1 MAEALAEGGTKSARG
16 GAGPSPG
23 VFEQLGAV
31 ADAVLYEGYLLYPY
45 RRSSTKNRVRWQF
58 GVLFPRDW
66 VEADGPVTPGV
77 SGSADSWYQQ
87 TECLLRVR
95 QPDSA
100 RVRVRVRY
108 LQMQRKQVEE
118 AGRPV
123 ESLRG
128 DDGTVHLTFDEALPR
143 ECEIEAPLDE
153 LLRGG
158 RTVPVSAAAGED
170 VEPLP
175 DVAGRVVR
183 SREEIRA
190 ESTVTAERLSD
201 GLCRIRVRTRNT
213 APAPA
218 PRTPRD
224 EALRR
229 ALIATHTLIGG
240 EGVEFVSLIDPPA
253 DLQALVR
260 ACRNE
265 FTFPVLGGE
274 AGDTGPVLLSA
285 PIILPDHPQVA
296 PESPGDLHDAAEIDE
311 ILTLRTMLLTDEEK
325 REARATDPRAAAILD
340 RVDTMPQE
348 VFERLHGAVRS
359 LTPSTPTPRADGLS
373 GGVGSPDPVASTAAH
388 ADGLSGAAGSPE
400 PVASTTASA
409 DGLSGAAGSP
419 EPVASATAPAD
430 RLPDAVGSPAP
441 VNLASAPA
449 DRLPGAAGSPD
460 PVTHAT
466 ASVDLSPGAAGSP
479 DPVTSAAASADG
491 LPGAAGSPEPV
502 ASTTASAD
510 GLSGAAGSPEPV
522 ASATAPA
529 DRLPDA
535 VGSPAPVNLAS
546 APADRLPGAAGSPDP
561 VTHATASVDLSP
573 GAAGSPDPVTSAA
586 ASADRLSGAAGS
598 PDPVTSAAAPAD
610 RLPGAVGSPDPVTS
624 ATASADRPAWWQ
636 EGGDDGLAPTTDT
649 VLVGGVPL
657 GGGSRV
663 RLRPRGRGADAQDMF
678 LAGRT
683 AEVAAVFHD
692 VDGSMH
698 LAVTL
703 DDDPAAELNNWYGR
717 FHYFRPDELEPLES
731 AGSPDE
737 PSAPAPAAAPARH
750 TSDSETP
757 AAEAE

>member
-1 MAEALAEGGTKSARG
+1 MAEALAEGGTKSAAARG
-16 GAGPSPG
+16 GAGSSPG

-95 QPDSA
+95 RPDSA

-128 DDGTVHLTFDEALPR
+128 DDGTVHLTFDEAVPR

-153 LLRGG
+153 LLRGS
-158 RTVPVSAAAGED
+158 RTVAVSAAAGED

-175 DVAGRVVR
+175 DDAGRVVR

-190 ESTVTAERLSD
+190 ETTVTAERLSD
-201 GLCRIRVRTRNT
+201 GLCRIRVTTTNT

-218 PRTPRD
+218 PRTARD

-240 EGVEFVSLIDPPA
+240 DGVEFVSLIDPPA
-253 DLQALVR
+253 DLASLVR

-274 AGDTGPVLLSA
+274 ASDTGPVLLSA

-359 LTPSTPTPRADGLS
+359 LTPATP
-373 GGVGSPDPVASTAAH
+373 
-388 ADGLSGAAGSPE
+388 
-400 PVASTTASA
+400 TASA
-409 DGLSGAAGSP
+409 DRLPSADGSAAPAAAAVDHVPGAAASP
-419 EPVASATAPAD
+419 VPVAHAA
-430 RLPDAVGSPAP
+430 
-441 VNLASAPA
+441 APA
-449 DRLPGAAGSPD
+449 DRLPGAAGSPV
-460 PVTHAT
+460 P
-466 ASVDLSPGAAGSP
+466 AAP
-479 DPVTSAAASADG
+479 
-491 LPGAAGSPEPV
+491 
-502 ASTTASAD
+502 
-510 GLSGAAGSPEPV
+510 
-522 ASATAPA
+522 
-529 DRLPDA
+529 
-535 VGSPAPVNLAS
+535 
-546 APADRLPGAAGSPDP
+546 
-561 VTHATASVDLSP
+561 
-573 GAAGSPDPVTSAA
+573 
-586 ASADRLSGAAGS
+586 
-598 PDPVTSAAAPAD
+598 AAAPAD
-610 RLPGAVGSPDPVTS
+610 RLPGAVGSPEPVTF
-624 ATASADRPAWWQ
+624 AAASADRPAWWQ
-636 EGGDDGLAPTTDT
+636 EGADDGLSPTTDT
-649 VLVGGVPL
+649 VLVDGVPL

-692 VDGSMH
+692 VDGSVH

-717 FHYFRPDELEPLES
+717 FHYFRPDELEPLEP

>member
-1 MAEALAEGGTKSARG
+1 MAEALAGGGTKSAAQKG

-23 VFEQLGAV
+23 LFEQLGAV

-95 QPDSA
+95 RPDSA

-123 ESLRG
+123 ESLYG

-143 ECEIEAPLDE
+143 ECEIEVPLGE

-158 RTVPVSAAAGED
+158 RTVTVGAAAGED
-170 VEPLP
+170 VEPLSG
-175 DVAGRVVR
+175 DAGRVVR

-190 ESTVTAERLSD
+190 ETAVTAERLSD
-201 GLCRIRVRTRNT
+201 GLCRIRVRTTNT
-213 APAPA
+213 APAPP

-229 ALIATHTLIGG
+229 ALIATHTLLGG
-240 EGVEFVSLIDPPA
+240 DGVEFVSLIDPPA
-253 DLQALVR
+253 DLETPVR

-311 ILTLRTMLLTDEEK
+311 ILTLRTMLLTDDEK

-359 LTPSTPTPRADGLS
+359 LTPSGP
-373 GGVGSPDPVASTAAH
+373 AAV
-388 ADGLSGAAGSPE
+388 S
-400 PVASTTASA
+400 
-409 DGLSGAAGSP
+409 
-419 EPVASATAPAD
+419 
-430 RLPDAVGSPAP
+430 
-441 VNLASAPA
+441 
-449 DRLPGAAGSPD
+449 
-460 PVTHAT
+460 
-466 ASVDLSPGAAGSP
+466 
-479 DPVTSAAASADG
+479 
-491 LPGAAGSPEPV
+491 
-502 ASTTASAD
+502 
-510 GLSGAAGSPEPV
+510 
-522 ASATAPA
+522 
-529 DRLPDA
+529 
-535 VGSPAPVNLAS
+535 
-546 APADRLPGAAGSPDP
+546 
-561 VTHATASVDLSP
+561 
-573 GAAGSPDPVTSAA
+573 
-586 ASADRLSGAAGS
+586 
-598 PDPVTSAAAPAD
+598 AD
-610 RLPGAVGSPDPVTS
+610 RLPGAVGSPAPS
-624 ATASADRPAWWQ
+624 ALAAASGDRLPHALRPPAPFAPFTPTASADRPAWWQ
-636 EGGDDGLAPTTDT
+636 EGADDGLSPTTDT
-649 VLVGGVPL
+649 VLVDGVPL

-692 VDGSMH
+692 VDGSVH

-717 FHYFRPDELEPLES
+717 FHYFRPDELEPLEP

>member
-1 MAEALAEGGTKSARG
+1 MAEALAGGGTKSAAQKG

-23 VFEQLGAV
+23 LFEQLGAV

-95 QPDSA
+95 RPDSA

-123 ESLRG
+123 ESLHG

-143 ECEIEAPLDE
+143 ECEIEVPLGE

-158 RTVPVSAAAGED
+158 RTVTVGAAAGED
-170 VEPLP
+170 VEPLSG
-175 DVAGRVVR
+175 DAGRVVR
-183 SREEIRA
+183 SHEEIRA
-190 ESTVTAERLSD
+190 ETAVTAERLSD
-201 GLCRIRVRTRNT
+201 GLCRIRVRTTNT
-213 APAPA
+213 APAPP

-229 ALIATHTLIGG
+229 ALIATHTLLGG
-240 EGVEFVSLIDPPA
+240 DGVEFVSLIDPPA
-253 DLQALVR
+253 DLETPVR

-311 ILTLRTMLLTDEEK
+311 ILTLRTMLLTDDEK

-359 LTPSTPTPRADGLS
+359 LTPSGPAA
-373 GGVGSPDPVASTAAH
+373 VAS
-388 ADGLSGAAGSPE
+388 
-400 PVASTTASA
+400 
-409 DGLSGAAGSP
+409 
-419 EPVASATAPAD
+419 
-430 RLPDAVGSPAP
+430 
-441 VNLASAPA
+441 
-449 DRLPGAAGSPD
+449 
-460 PVTHAT
+460 
-466 ASVDLSPGAAGSP
+466 
-479 DPVTSAAASADG
+479 
-491 LPGAAGSPEPV
+491 
-502 ASTTASAD
+502 
-510 GLSGAAGSPEPV
+510 
-522 ASATAPA
+522 
-529 DRLPDA
+529 
-535 VGSPAPVNLAS
+535 
-546 APADRLPGAAGSPDP
+546 
-561 VTHATASVDLSP
+561 
-573 GAAGSPDPVTSAA
+573 
-586 ASADRLSGAAGS
+586 
-598 PDPVTSAAAPAD
+598 AD
-610 RLPGAVGSPDPVTS
+610 RLPGAVGSPAPSGPAAVAS
-624 ATASADRPAWWQ
+624 ADRLPGAVGSPASAALAARSADRVPGAVGSPAPSALAAASGDRLPHALRPPAPFAPFTPTASADRPAWWQ
-636 EGGDDGLAPTTDT
+636 EGADDGLSPTTDT
-649 VLVGGVPL
+649 VLVDGVPL

-692 VDGSMH
+692 VDGSVH

-717 FHYFRPDELEPLES
+717 FHYFRPDELEPLEP

>member
-1 MAEALAEGGTKSARG
+1 MAEALAEGGTRSAAPRG

-45 RRSSTKNRVRWQF
+45 RRSSAKNRVRWQF

-95 QPDSA
+95 QPGSA

-108 LQMQRKQVEE
+108 LQMQRKQVQE
-118 AGRPV
+118 AGHRPV
-123 ESLRG
+123 ESLRT

-143 ECEIEAPLDE
+143 ECEVELPLDE

-158 RTVPVSAAAGED
+158 HTFAVGAAADED
-170 VEPLP
+170 VETLP
-175 DVAGRVVR
+175 EGAGRVVR
-183 SREEIRA
+183 TREEVRA
-190 ESTVTAERLSD
+190 ETTVTAERLAD
-201 GLCRIRVRTRNT
+201 DLCRIRVRTTNT

-218 PRTPRD
+218 PRTTRD

-229 ALIATHTLIGG
+229 ALIATHTLLGG
-240 EGVEFVSLIDPPA
+240 DGAEFVSLIDPPA
-253 DLQALVR
+253 GLEAPVR

-274 AGDTGPVLLSA
+274 SGDTGTVLLSA

-359 LTPSTPTPRADGLS
+359 LTPATP
-373 GGVGSPDPVASTAAH
+373 
-388 ADGLSGAAGSPE
+388 
-400 PVASTTASA
+400 
-409 DGLSGAAGSP
+409 
-419 EPVASATAPAD
+419 
-430 RLPDAVGSPAP
+430 
-441 VNLASAPA
+441 
-449 DRLPGAAGSPD
+449 
-460 PVTHAT
+460 
-466 ASVDLSPGAAGSP
+466 
-479 DPVTSAAASADG
+479 
-491 LPGAAGSPEPV
+491 
-502 ASTTASAD
+502 
-510 GLSGAAGSPEPV
+510 
-522 ASATAPA
+522 
-529 DRLPDA
+529 
-535 VGSPAPVNLAS
+535 
-546 APADRLPGAAGSPDP
+546 
-561 VTHATASVDLSP
+561 
-573 GAAGSPDPVTSAA
+573 
-586 ASADRLSGAAGS
+586 
-598 PDPVTSAAAPAD
+598 AAPAD
-610 RLPGAVGSPDPVTS
+610 RLSDPAGSPAPVTAAATPAGRLPDPVGSPAP
-624 ATASADRPAWWQ
+624 ATPAPPADRPAWWQ
-636 EGGDDGLAPTTDT
+636 EGADDGLSPTRDT
-649 VLVGGVPL
+649 VLVDGVPL

-678 LAGRT
+678 LAGRS

-692 VDGSMH
+692 VDGSVH

-703 DDDPAAELNNWYGR
+703 DDDPAAELNHWYGR
-717 FHYFRPDELEPLES
+717 FHYFRPDELEPLGP
-731 AGSPDE
+731 AGPDE

-750 TSDSETP
+750 TTDSETP

>member
-1 MAEALAEGGTKSARG
+1 MAEALAGGGTKSAAQKG

-23 VFEQLGAV
+23 LFEQLGAV

-95 QPDSA
+95 RPDSA

-123 ESLRG
+123 ESLHG

-143 ECEIEAPLDE
+143 ECEIEVPLGE

-158 RTVPVSAAAGED
+158 RTVTVGAAAGED
-170 VEPLP
+170 VEPLSG
-175 DVAGRVVR
+175 DAGRVVR

-190 ESTVTAERLSD
+190 ETAVTAERLSD
-201 GLCRIRVRTRNT
+201 GLCRIRVRTTNT
-213 APAPA
+213 APAPP

-229 ALIATHTLIGG
+229 ALIATHTLLGG
-240 EGVEFVSLIDPPA
+240 DGVEFVSLIDPPA
-253 DLQALVR
+253 DLETPVR

-311 ILTLRTMLLTDEEK
+311 ILTLRTMLLTDDEK

-359 LTPSTPTPRADGLS
+359 LTPSGPAA
-373 GGVGSPDPVASTAAH
+373 VAS
-388 ADGLSGAAGSPE
+388 
-400 PVASTTASA
+400 
-409 DGLSGAAGSP
+409 
-419 EPVASATAPAD
+419 
-430 RLPDAVGSPAP
+430 
-441 VNLASAPA
+441 
-449 DRLPGAAGSPD
+449 
-460 PVTHAT
+460 
-466 ASVDLSPGAAGSP
+466 
-479 DPVTSAAASADG
+479 
-491 LPGAAGSPEPV
+491 
-502 ASTTASAD
+502 
-510 GLSGAAGSPEPV
+510 
-522 ASATAPA
+522 
-529 DRLPDA
+529 
-535 VGSPAPVNLAS
+535 
-546 APADRLPGAAGSPDP
+546 
-561 VTHATASVDLSP
+561 
-573 GAAGSPDPVTSAA
+573 
-586 ASADRLSGAAGS
+586 
-598 PDPVTSAAAPAD
+598 AD
-610 RLPGAVGSPDPVTS
+610 RLPGAVGSPAS
-624 ATASADRPAWWQ
+624 AALAAVSADRLPGAVGSPAPSALAAASGDRLPHALRPPAPFAPFTPTASADRPAWWQ
-636 EGGDDGLAPTTDT
+636 EGADDGLSPTTDT
-649 VLVGGVPL
+649 VLVDGVPL

-692 VDGSMH
+692 VDGSVH

-717 FHYFRPDELEPLES
+717 FHYFRPDELEPLEP

>member
-1 MAEALAEGGTKSARG
+1 MAEALVGGGTKGAAATV

-23 VFEQLGAV
+23 VFEQLSAV

-66 VEADGPVTPGV
+66 VEADGPVLPGV

-87 TECLLRVR
+87 TECLLRIR
-95 QPDSA
+95 RPDSA

-123 ESLRG
+123 ESLRT

-143 ECEIEAPLDE
+143 ECEVEAPLDE

-158 RTVPVSAAAGED
+158 RTVAVGAAAGED

-175 DVAGRVVR
+175 DGIGRVVR

-190 ESTVTAERLSD
+190 ETTLTAERLAD
-201 GLCRIRVRTRNT
+201 DLCRIRVRTANT
-213 APAPA
+213 APAPRPGTA
-218 PRTPRD
+218 RD

-229 ALIATHTLIGG
+229 ALIATHTLVGG
-240 EGVEFVSLIDPPA
+240 DGVEFVSLIDPPA
-253 DLQALVR
+253 DLHAPVR
-260 ACRNE
+260 TCRNE
-265 FTFPVLGGE
+265 FTFPVLGGD
-274 AGDTGPVLLSA
+274 AGGTGHVLLSA

-296 PESPGDLHDAAEIDE
+296 SESPGDLHDAAEIDE

-359 LTPSTPTPRADGLS
+359 LTPATP
-373 GGVGSPDPVASTAAH
+373 
-388 ADGLSGAAGSPE
+388 
-400 PVASTTASA
+400 
-409 DGLSGAAGSP
+409 
-419 EPVASATAPAD
+419 TAPAG
-430 RLPDAVGSPAP
+430 PFPTPASP
-441 VNLASAPA
+441 
-449 DRLPGAAGSPD
+449 
-460 PVTHAT
+460 AT
-466 ASVDLSPGAAGSP
+466 ASVDPFPAT
-479 DPVTSAAASADG
+479 VT
-491 LPGAAGSPEPV
+491 P
-502 ASTTASAD
+502 TA
-510 GLSGAAGSPEPV
+510 
-522 ASATAPA
+522 
-529 DRLPDA
+529 
-535 VGSPAPVNLAS
+535 
-546 APADRLPGAAGSPDP
+546 
-561 VTHATASVDLSP
+561 H
-573 GAAGSPDPVTSAA
+573 
-586 ASADRLSGAAGS
+586 
-598 PDPVTSAAAPAD
+598 
-610 RLPGAVGSPDPVTS
+610 
-624 ATASADRPAWWQ
+624 ADRPAWWQ
-636 EGGDDGLAPTTDT
+636 EGADDGLSPATDT
-649 VLVGGVPL
+649 VLVDGVRL

-692 VDGSMH
+692 VDGSVH

-703 DDDPAAELNNWYGR
+703 DDDPAAELNHWYGR
-717 FHYFRPDELEPLES
+717 FHYFRPDELEPLEP

>member
-1 MAEALAEGGTKSARG
+1 MAEALADGGTKSAAQRG
-16 GAGPSPG
+16 GPGPSPG
-23 VFEQLGAV
+23 AFEQLGAV

-158 RTVPVSAAAGED
+158 RTVAVSAAAGED

-175 DVAGRVVR
+175 DDAGRVVR
-183 SREEIRA
+183 SREEICA
-190 ESTVTAERLSD
+190 ETTVTAERLSD
-201 GLCRIRVRTRNT
+201 GLCRIRVRTANT

-240 EGVEFVSLIDPPA
+240 SGAEFVSLIDPPA
-253 DLQALVR
+253 DLEALVR

-359 LTPSTPTPRADGLS
+359 LTPATP
-373 GGVGSPDPVASTAAH
+373 
-388 ADGLSGAAGSPE
+388 
-400 PVASTTASA
+400 TASA
-409 DGLSGAAGSP
+409 DRLPGAVGSP
-419 EPVASATAPAD
+419 NPVASAAAPAD
-430 RLPDAVGSPAP
+430 RMPDAVGSPAQ
-441 VNLASAPA
+441 VNLAAAPA
-449 DRLPGAAGSPD
+449 DRLPGAAGSPA
-460 PVTHAT
+460 PAAPAAT
-466 ASVDLSPGAAGSP
+466 PAERLPGALGSP
-479 DPVTSAAASADG
+479 DPVTFG
-491 LPGAAGSPEPV
+491 
-502 ASTTASAD
+502 
-510 GLSGAAGSPEPV
+510 
-522 ASATAPA
+522 
-529 DRLPDA
+529 
-535 VGSPAPVNLAS
+535 
-546 APADRLPGAAGSPDP
+546 
-561 VTHATASVDLSP
+561 
-573 GAAGSPDPVTSAA
+573 
-586 ASADRLSGAAGS
+586 
-598 PDPVTSAAAPAD
+598 
-610 RLPGAVGSPDPVTS
+610 
-624 ATASADRPAWWQ
+624 TASADRPAWWQ
-636 EGGDDGLAPTTDT
+636 EGGDDGLSPTTDT
-649 VLVGGVPL
+649 VLVDGVPL

-692 VDGSMH
+692 VDGSVH

-717 FHYFRPDELEPLES
+717 FHYFRPDELEPLEP

>member
-1 MAEALAEGGTKSARG
+1 MAEALAEGGTKSAATRG

-45 RRSSTKNRVRWQF
+45 RRSSAKNRVRWQF

-66 VEADGPVTPGV
+66 VEADGPVTAGV

-158 RTVPVSAAAGED
+158 RTVTVSAAAGED
-170 VEPLP
+170 IEPLP
-175 DVAGRVVR
+175 DDTGRVVR

-190 ESTVTAERLSD
+190 ETTVTAERLSD
-201 GLCRIRVRTRNT
+201 GLCRIRVRTTNT
-213 APAPA
+213 APAPP

-240 EGVEFVSLIDPPA
+240 DGVEFVSLIDPPA
-253 DLQALVR
+253 DLEALVR

-359 LTPSTPTPRADGLS
+359 LTPATSTAPADRLS
-373 GGVGSPDPVASTAAH
+373 GVAGSPEPVTFSAAS
-388 ADGLSGAAGSPE
+388 ADRLPDAAGSPE
-400 PVASTTASA
+400 PVTFSAASA
-409 DGLSGAAGSP
+409 DRLPDAAGSP
-419 EPVASATAPAD
+419 EPVTLTSAPAD
-430 RLPDAVGSPAP
+430 RSPDAVRSLTPSPDRMPDAFGSPAP
-441 VNLASAPA
+441 VTPTAST
-449 DRLPGAAGSPD
+449 DRLPGAAGSP
-460 PVTHAT
+460 
-466 ASVDLSPGAAGSP
+466 ASANPAS
-479 DPVTSAAASADG
+479 ASADR
-491 LPGAAGSPEPV
+491 LPDAAGSPEPV
-502 ASTTASAD
+502 TF
-510 GLSGAAGSPEPV
+510 
-522 ASATAPA
+522 
-529 DRLPDA
+529 
-535 VGSPAPVNLAS
+535 
-546 APADRLPGAAGSPDP
+546 
-561 VTHATASVDLSP
+561 
-573 GAAGSPDPVTSAA
+573 
-586 ASADRLSGAAGS
+586 
-598 PDPVTSAAAPAD
+598 
-610 RLPGAVGSPDPVTS
+610 
-624 ATASADRPAWWQ
+624 ATASADRSAWWQ
-636 EGGDDGLAPTTDT
+636 EGADDGLSPTTDT
-649 VLVGGVPL
+649 VLVDGVPL

-692 VDGSMH
+692 VDGSVH

-717 FHYFRPDELEPLES
+717 FHYFRPDELEPLEP